1 MGEYTM
7 GSRCPVSTTRF
18 KSWHVNNMALLKQK
32 MLLIKSE
39 PENFKKYIY
48 KKEKEKEKERANTYP
63 KA

>member
-1 MGEYTM
+1 
-7 GSRCPVSTTRF
+7 
-18 KSWHVNNMALLKQK
+18 MALLKQK